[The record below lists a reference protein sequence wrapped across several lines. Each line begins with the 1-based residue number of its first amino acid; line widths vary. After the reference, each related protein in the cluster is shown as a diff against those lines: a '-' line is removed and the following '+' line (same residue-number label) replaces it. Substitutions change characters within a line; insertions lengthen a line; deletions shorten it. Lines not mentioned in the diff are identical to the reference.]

1 MTYSTMA
8 IEAALCEMGVKRCG
22 RHDRQLHWLLTD
34 SRSLSSPEDTIFFAI
49 TTRMNDGHRYIE
61 QLYRRGVRVFVVS
74 QLPENAHDDAV
85 YFLVGDTLRALQ
97 HVAATHRAQ
106 FHIPIIGVTGSN
118 GKTTVKEWLFQMLS
132 PDLTVTRS
140 PRSYNSQVGVPLSV
154 WNISQAT
161 ELGIFEAAI
170 SQPGEMEALE
180 SIIRPTIGVFTC
192 LGDAHQENFTSMEQ
206 KCREKLLL
214 FRHADVLVYP
224 KGDPVVDACMGGME
238 FCGRLLP
245 VDVPD
250 GASAVDVNKLLCQA
264 VCRHLGMK
272 EETTRQRAASLEPVA
287 MRLEVKEGRNGCT
300 IINDTY
306 NSDLASL
313 DIALDF
319 MQRRPNEQAR
329 RHTLILSDIQQTGM
343 DGETLYT
350 RVAQM
355 AVSRG
360 VSLFIGVGQ
369 EVSRHASAFES
380 TARKSQFHRKK
391 EPLRPQEGATS
402 SARMKANLTAL
413 FFPSTEA
420 LLRSAVFA
428 SLSEQVIL
436 IKGARAFHF
445 ERLVDS
451 LERRL
456 HETILEV
463 DLNAI
468 VANLNYYRSFLQP
481 RTRIACM
488 VKAGAYG
495 AGSTEVARV
504 LQDHNVDYLAVA
516 VADEGV
522 ELRLAGICTGIM
534 VMNPE
539 MACLRTLFLHNLE
552 PEVYS
557 FRMLEAL
564 IRAAERE
571 GVTGFP
577 VHIKLDTGMHRLG
590 FSPQE
595 DMPRLVERLRGQHA
609 LLPRSVFSHFAGSDS
624 PELNSFST
632 RQYELFTAGADTL
645 QQAYPYHHILRHICN
660 STGIE
665 RFPSRHCDMV
675 RLGLGLYGINGLN
688 NQLINNVS
696 TLKTTILQIR
706 TVSAGDT
713 VGYSRRGKVERDSR
727 IAALPIGYADGLNR
741 HLGNGNAHC
750 LVNGR
755 EAPYVGNI
763 CMDVSL
769 IDVTD
774 IPCQEGDTA
783 IIFGKDLPVTQL
795 ADTLGTIPY
804 EILTSVSSRVK
815 RVYYFA

>member
-1 MTYSTMA
+1 MTYSIVA
-8 IEAALCEMGVKRCG
+8 IEAILNKLGVERYGWCERLVR
-22 RHDRQLHWLLTD
+22 WLLTD
-34 SRSLSSPEDTIFFAI
+34 SRSLGSPEDTLFFAL
-49 TTRMNDGHRYIE
+49 TTRVNDGHRYVE
-61 QLYRRGVRVFVVS
+61 PLYRRGVRTFVVS
-74 QLPENAHDDAV
+74 QMPSEVHEDAV
-85 YFLVGDTLRALQ
+85 YFLVSDTLRALQ
-97 HVAATHRAQ
+97 CIASAHRAH
-106 FHIPIIGVTGSN
+106 FRIPIIGVAGSN

-132 PDLTVTRS
+132 FDHVVTRS

-154 WNISQAT
+154 WHLSKST
-161 ELGIFEAAI
+161 ELGIFEAGI
-170 SQPGEMEALE
+170 SQPGEMEVLE
-180 SIIRPTIGVFTC
+180 RIICPTLGVFTC
-192 LGDAHQENFTSMEQ
+192 LGDAHQENFATLGQ
-206 KCREKLLL
+206 KCREKLRL
-214 FRHADVLVYP
+214 FCHAEALVYP
-224 KGDPVVDACMGGME
+224 EGNPVVDACVEEMDFG
-238 FCGRLLP
+238 GRLLP
-245 VDVPD
+245 VAVPE

-264 VCRHLGMK
+264 VCRHLGMP
-272 EETTRQRAASLEPVA
+272 EETIRQRTASLEPVA

-319 MQRRPNEQAR
+319 MQRRPNGQAK

-343 DGETLYT
+343 DGDALYAH
-350 RVAQM
+350 VARM
-355 AVSRG
+355 VRSRG
-360 VSLFIGVGQ
+360 VELLIGVGQ
-369 EVSRHASAFES
+369 EISRHASVFA
-380 TARKSQFHRKK
+380 
-391 EPLRPQEGATS
+391 PLHQSNGDLA
-402 SARMKANLTAL
+402 AL

-420 LLRSAVFA
+420 LLSSTVFA
-428 SLSEQVIL
+428 GLARQVVL
-436 IKGARAFHF
+436 VKGARAFHF
-445 ERLVDS
+445 ERLVDA
-451 LERRL
+451 LERRR

-468 VANLNYYRSFLQP
+468 VANLNYYRSLLHP

-522 ELRLAGICTGIM
+522 ELRAAGISTGIM

-557 FRMLEAL
+557 FRLLDAL
-564 IRAAERE
+564 IEAAERE
-571 GVTGFP
+571 GVQGFP

-590 FSPQE
+590 FSPKE
-595 DMPRLVERLRGQHA
+595 DMPRLVEWLIGQHA

-624 PELNSFST
+624 DEFNDFST
-632 RQYELFTAGADTL
+632 TQYELFTRGADEL
-645 QQAYPYHHILRHICN
+645 QRAYPTHHILRHICN
-660 STGIE
+660 SAGIE
-665 RFPSRHCDMV
+665 RFPKRQADMV
-675 RLGLGLYGINGLN
+675 RLGLGLYGINPLN
-688 NQLINNVS
+688 NQVINNVS
-696 TLKTTILQIR
+696 TLRTTILQIR
-706 TVSAGDT
+706 EVSAGDT
-713 VGYSRRGKVERDSR
+713 VGYSRRGRVERNSR

-741 HLGNGNAHC
+741 RLGNGRACC

-769 IDVTD
+769 VDVTG
-774 IPCQEGDTA
+774 IPCHEGDEA
-783 IIFGKDLPVTQL
+783 VIFGKDLPVTRL
-795 ADTLGTIPY
+795 ADALDTIPY
-804 EILTSVSSRVK
+804 EILTGVSARVR